1 MSLESKTHRET
12 QQPETPPVA
21 IEVCPECEHLTEQEI
36 LNIVKETGRQV
47 KIVYCP
53 AHRSL
58 EEYFN

>member
-12 QQPETPPVA
+12 QQPETPSAA
-21 IEVCPECEHLTEQEI
+21 IAVCPDCQQLPEQEI
-36 LNIVKETGRQV
+36 FDIAKQTGKQV